1 MFSAQVGLMLYVDDV
16 AKEKD
21 FWSAIGFEIIN
32 EMEMMGYASFDMKP
46 SLDSSLILTVFAKEF
61 IQQVSPEVA
70 DNVPSVLFE
79 SEQLEELHAQVSRVT
94 DTASPINQE
103 PFPNFN
109 FASPSGLYFA
119 VKGMA

>member
-1 MFSAQVGLMLYVDDV
+1 MFSTQVGLMLYVDDV
-16 AKEKD
+16 AKEKE
-21 FWSAIGFEIIN
+21 FWSAIGFEIVN

-46 SLDSSLILTVFAKEF
+46 SLDSSLTLTVFAKEF

-70 DNVPSVLFE
+70 NHVPSILFE
-79 SEQLEELHAQVSRVT
+79 SENLEELHARVSGVT
-94 DTASPINQE
+94 GTVSPINQE

-119 VKGMA
+119 VKGQ